1 MELWL
6 VILYYDMILSRGELA
21 SIGVSIIYRY
31 PNRGQFYSEQYDHF
45 SSKIIRFV
53 LGIDIHIFDTRFF
66 LGIDIH
72 IFDTRFF
79 LCIDIH
85 IFDTRFFLCI
95 DIHIFDTILKL
106 K

>member
-6 VILYYDMILSRGELA
+6 VILYYDMILS
-21 SIGVSIIYRY
+21 SIRVSIIYRY
-31 PNRGQFYSEQYDHF
+31 PNRGQFYSGQYDHF
-45 SSKIIRFV
+45 SSKIIRLV

-72 IFDTRFF
+72 IFDT
-79 LCIDIH
+79 
-85 IFDTRFFLCI
+85 
-95 DIHIFDTILKL
+95 ILKL